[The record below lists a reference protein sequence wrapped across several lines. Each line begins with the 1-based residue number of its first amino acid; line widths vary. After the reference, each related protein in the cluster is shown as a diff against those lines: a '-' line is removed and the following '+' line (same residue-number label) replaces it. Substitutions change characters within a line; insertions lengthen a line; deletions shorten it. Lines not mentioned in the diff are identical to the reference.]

1 MENNLKF
8 SDSTKYGIIN
18 ISVANLR
25 QQPVFQSELV
35 NQTLL
40 GTIVP
45 VYEEQ
50 NDFYFIENWDG
61 YRGWTSKSSILLTDR
76 EKADEWKKSKKVI
89 FTGMNGMVTKTTSGE
104 DERVSDLVCCAT
116 LKILEELSKFV
127 KVELP
132 DGRVGFVKKE
142 LTVDLAVQKT
152 FKPSPEAII
161 KTSKQFLGLPY
172 LWGGTSS
179 KALDCS
185 GFVQMV
191 FWLLNVPLPRNASQM
206 IKLGS
211 EIEITNDFDALKT
224 GDLLFFGKTVERVT
238 HVSIYL
244 DKKQF
249 IHADGY
255 VQINSLVPGDA
266 DYNEYRH
273 QTLLKVKR
281 IL

>member
-1 MENNLKF
+1 MKNIEF
-8 SDSTKYGIIN
+8 SDSLKYGIVN

-25 QQPVFQSELV
+25 QEPVFQSELV

-40 GTIVP
+40 GTVVP

-61 YRGWTSKSSILLTDR
+61 YRGWISKSSVLLTDR
-76 EKADEWKKSKKVI
+76 EKAEEWQNSKKVI
-89 FTGMNGMVTKTTSGE
+89 FTGISGMITKSPGGE
-104 DERVSDLVCCAT
+104 DECVSDLVCGSI
-116 LKILEELSKFV
+116 LKRIEELPEFV
-127 KVELP
+127 KVECP
-132 DGRVGFVKKE
+132 DGRVGYVRKKM
-142 LTVDLAVQKT
+142 TVDWAMQQT
-152 FKPSPEAII
+152 FKPSPDAII
-161 KTSKQFLGLPY
+161 KTSKQFMGLPY

-191 FWLLNVPLPRNASQM
+191 FLLLNVPLPRNASQM
-206 IKLGS
+206 IKLGN
-211 EIEITNDFDALKT
+211 EIEIGKRFDSLKT

-238 HVSIYL
+238 HVAIYL
-244 DKKQF
+244 ENKQF